1 MSDVVAAPQQ
11 IRPRF
16 AVQAALLTVCMV
28 AGWAWLAERY
38 RLGIDPQISRCLP
51 DTRVVLID
59 QDAALPARGGLVAFR
74 AENLTPL
81 FPDGTILVKILA
93 GVPGDRIAVTEEV
106 VAVNHRT
113 VARGLAVAGRLGH
126 LPADFVRTV
135 TVPPDHYFVI
145 GRSEDSFDSRYYG
158 FVAGVHIIGPAWRLF

>member
-1 MSDVVAAPQQ
+1 MSEVVVVPQQ
-11 IRPRF
+11 VRPRF

-74 AENLTPL
+74 ATNLAPL
-81 FPDGTILVKILA
+81 FPDGTILVKVLA
-93 GVPGDRIAVTEEV
+93 GLPGDRIAVTEEA
-106 VAVNHRT
+106 VAVNREA
-113 VARGLAVAGRLGH
+113 VARGLALAERLGQR
-126 LPADFVRTV
+126 PADFVRTV
-135 TVPPDHYFVI
+135 TVSPDHYFVI

-158 FVAGVHIIGPAWRLF
+158 FVAGEHIIGPAWRLF

>member
-1 MSDVVAAPQQ
+1 MSEIVVAQ

-59 QDAALPARGGLVAFR
+59 QDAALPARGDLVAFR
-74 AENLTPL
+74 AANLAPL
-81 FPDGTILVKILA
+81 FRDGTVLVKILV
-93 GVPGDRIAVTEEV
+93 GLPGDRIAVTEEA

-113 VARGLAVAGRLGH
+113 VARGLALAERLGH
-126 LPADFVRTV
+126 RPADFVRTAM
-135 TVPPDHYFVI
+135 VPPNHYFVI
-145 GRSEDSFDSRYYG
+145 GQSEDSFDSRYYG
-158 FVAGVHIIGPAWRLF
+158 FIAVEHVIGPAWRLF

>member
-1 MSDVVAAPQQ
+1 MSEVVAASQQ

-16 AVQAALLTVCMV
+16 AVQAAMLAVCMV

-51 DTRVVLID
+51 DTRLVLID
-59 QDAALPARGGLVAFR
+59 RDAALPARGDLVAFR
-74 AENLTPL
+74 AANLAPL

-93 GVPGDRIAVTEEV
+93 GLPGDRIAVTGQAV
-106 VAVNHRT
+106 VVNHQA
-113 VARGLAVAGRLGH
+113 VARGLALAERLGQR
-126 LPADFVRTV
+126 PADFIRTV

-145 GRSEDSFDSRYYG
+145 GWSEDSFDSRYYG
-158 FVAGVHIIGPAWRLF
+158 FVAGEHIIGPAWRLF